1 MTTLNIGD
9 IIIENSQLAKNIK
22 TYSVEDIKSLF
33 IDFLNREFLT
43 IQNRVQK
50 KSKWG
55 EFADKI
61 GGSFTPEMVENLK
74 RGREEA
80 RENFVPR
87 SQILK

>member
-1 MTTLNIGD
+1 VTTLNIGD
-9 IIIENSQLAKNIK
+9 IIIENPLLAKNIK
-22 TYSVEDIKSLF
+22 AYSVEDVKSLF

-43 IQNRVQK
+43 IQNRVKK

-61 GGSFTPEMVENLK
+61 SGSFTPEMVENLK